1 VKFVF
6 FFIKACLCIF
16 LHICAYFSAFLAKKR
31 AYICAYFLHFLV
43 HIIRA
48 LIITTNCSTSFNP
61 RAEKIYQSISQLLLK
76 TFCMYDGIVATE
88 MDSYIVS
95 KRCRYLSVTIGQ
107 YRTFPIRRKFVQ
119 LRAFRENH
127 SFMM

>member
-6 FFIKACLCIF
+6 FYKNDRAYYSMFMHTF

-48 LIITTNCSTSFNP
+48 LVMELFGNSGTPVGTLKD
-61 RAEKIYQSISQLLLK
+61 AEFKKL
-76 TFCMYDGIVATE
+76 
-88 MDSYIVS
+88 
-95 KRCRYLSVTIGQ
+95 
-107 YRTFPIRRKFVQ
+107 
-119 LRAFRENH
+119 
-127 SFMM
+127 